1 MYATNILRLGVS
13 MTLTFGKPSIT
24 IRRLGVITSI
34 YMMLGFI
41 LLCGLLHPST
51 IYSEEIKSDI
61 NSFISIDDEKTT
73 APIFDSTLDKLTN
86 SIEERQL
93 ELDSDTSDGL
103 IVDDQKDKDMVVV
116 LGDSDSQEKL
126 SPPLK
131 SEIATEE
138 NRKQANLAELNATQP
153 NNRTTY
159 IIPES
164 SHSIAEQQRFLI
176 ESKGSSVALLNS
188 DEFRKTARE
197 DRGFERDKLR
207 SLDIIPKGDLSTSN
221 VIGNTDIASQISLGF
236 KKNAIQEHHLT
247 KTFSQKDGKLS
258 SVIEGMLAIGK
269 EKVEKEIKYSG
280 NLWQKLKAKAHCL
293 VCCVDNLNFEDIK
306 SYFQYYCHL
315 NHQLKLPKGAIL
327 SAKTE
332 VYRGGDF
339 GRKNK
344 DNVFGYR
351 IPSLLKTEKGTLL
364 AGADERIEQACDW
377 GNIGMV
383 IRRSEDDGVTWGK
396 RETIV
401 NLRNNPRVPLVT
413 SGDYSGSPINMDMAL
428 VQDTSSK
435 TKRIFSIYDMFP
447 EGRGVISIANTPEKE
462 YTQIGGQSYLNLYNN
477 EKKSKVFTIR
487 DKGIV
492 YNFKGKKTDYHVIT
506 ETTKSDHSNLGDIY
520 KGKQLLGNIYFTK
533 HKTSP
538 FRLAK
543 SSYVWMSYSDDD
555 GRTWSSPRDITASL
569 RRRGMK
575 FLGIGP
581 GKGIVLKW
589 GPHAGRIIIPAYST
603 NWKSHL
609 RGSQSSRLIYS
620 DDHGKTW
627 HTGKAVNDNRVL
639 SNGEKIHSL
648 TMDNKKEQNT
658 ESVPVQLKNGDIK
671 LFMRNL
677 TGNLEVATSK
687 DGGETWQN
695 HVKRYK
701 EVHDAYVQLSAIRFE
716 HDKKE
721 YILLVNANGPGKKRQ
736 DGYARLAQVNRNGS
750 FKWLYHHH
758 IQDGSFA
765 YNSVQQLNNDQFG
778 VLYEHRE
785 KHQNSFTLN
794 YKVFNWSF
802 LSQNTEKQGTL
813 WEKMAANWHVLF
825 KFYPWC

>member
-1 MYATNILRLGVS
+1 

-492 YNFKGKKTDYHVIT
+492 YNFKEKKTDYHVIT

-825 KFYPWC
+825 KFYL

>member
-351 IPSLLKTEKGTLL
+351 ISSLLKTEKGTLL
-364 AGADERIEQACDW
+364 ARADERIEQACDW

-825 KFYPWC
+825 KFYL

>member
-24 IRRLGVITSI
+24 IRRLGVITST

-86 SIEERQL
+86 STEERQL

-188 DEFRKTARE
+188 DEFRKTAGE

-236 KKNAIQEHHLT
+236 KKNAMQEHHLT

-351 IPSLLKTEKGTLL
+351 IPSLLKTQKGTLL

-477 EKKSKVFTIR
+477 GKKSKVFTIR

-569 RRRGMK
+569 RQKCMK

-627 HTGKAVNDNRVL
+627 HTGKAVNDNRIL

-701 EVHDAYVQLSAIRFE
+701 EIHDAYVQLSAIRFE

-721 YILLVNANGPGKKRQ
+721 YILLVNANGPGKKCQ

-825 KFYPWC
+825 KFYL

>member
-73 APIFDSTLDKLTN
+73 VPIFDSTLDKLTN

-825 KFYPWC
+825 KFYL

>member
-1 MYATNILRLGVS
+1 

-447 EGRGVISIANTPEKE
+447 EGRGVISIANTSEKE

-825 KFYPWC
+825 KFYL

>member
-258 SVIEGMLAIGK
+258 SVIEGILAIGK

-825 KFYPWC
+825 KFYL

>member
-269 EKVEKEIKYSG
+269 EKVEKEIEYSG

-825 KFYPWC
+825 KFYL

>member
-1 MYATNILRLGVS
+1 

-533 HKTSP
+533 HRTSP

-825 KFYPWC
+825 KFYL

>member
-555 GRTWSSPRDITASL
+555 GRTWSSPRNITASL

-825 KFYPWC
+825 KFYL

>member
-428 VQDTSSK
+428 VQDTSSN

-825 KFYPWC
+825 KFYL

>member
-351 IPSLLKTEKGTLL
+351 IPSLLNTEKGTLL

-825 KFYPWC
+825 KFYL

>member
-1 MYATNILRLGVS
+1 

-351 IPSLLKTEKGTLL
+351 IPSLLKIEKGTLL

-825 KFYPWC
+825 KFYL

>member
-750 FKWLYHHH
+750 FKWLYHYH

-825 KFYPWC
+825 KFYL

>member
-351 IPSLLKTEKGTLL
+351 ISLLKTEKGTLL

-825 KFYPWC
+825 KFYL

>member
-188 DEFRKTARE
+188 AEFRKTARE

-825 KFYPWC
+825 KFYL

>member
-1 MYATNILRLGVS
+1 

-24 IRRLGVITSI
+24 IRRLGVITST

-86 SIEERQL
+86 STEERQL

-188 DEFRKTARE
+188 DEFRKTAGE

-236 KKNAIQEHHLT
+236 KKNAMQEHHLT

-351 IPSLLKTEKGTLL
+351 IPSLLKTQKGTLL

-477 EKKSKVFTIR
+477 GKKSKVFTIR

-569 RRRGMK
+569 RQKGMK
-575 FLGIGP
+575 FLGIRP

-627 HTGKAVNDNRVL
+627 HTGKAVNDNRIL

-701 EVHDAYVQLSAIRFE
+701 EIHDAYVQLSAIRFE

-721 YILLVNANGPGKKRQ
+721 YILLVNANGPGKKCQ

-825 KFYPWC
+825 KFYL

>member
-1 MYATNILRLGVS
+1 

-221 VIGNTDIASQISLGF
+221 VIGNTDIASQISFGF

-825 KFYPWC
+825 KFYL

>member
-1 MYATNILRLGVS
+1 MEIYIL
-13 MTLTFGKPSIT
+13 
-24 IRRLGVITSI
+24 
-34 YMMLGFI
+34 
-41 LLCGLLHPST
+41 
-51 IYSEEIKSDI
+51 
-61 NSFISIDDEKTT
+61 
-73 APIFDSTLDKLTN
+73 
-86 SIEERQL
+86 
-93 ELDSDTSDGL
+93 
-103 IVDDQKDKDMVVV
+103 
-116 LGDSDSQEKL
+116 
-126 SPPLK
+126 
-131 SEIATEE
+131 
-138 NRKQANLAELNATQP
+138 
-153 NNRTTY
+153 
-159 IIPES
+159 
-164 SHSIAEQQRFLI
+164 
-176 ESKGSSVALLNS
+176 
-188 DEFRKTARE
+188 
-197 DRGFERDKLR
+197 
-207 SLDIIPKGDLSTSN
+207 
-221 VIGNTDIASQISLGF
+221 
-236 KKNAIQEHHLT
+236 
-247 KTFSQKDGKLS
+247 
-258 SVIEGMLAIGK
+258 
-269 EKVEKEIKYSG
+269 
-280 NLWQKLKAKAHCL
+280 
-293 VCCVDNLNFEDIK
+293 
-306 SYFQYYCHL
+306 
-315 NHQLKLPKGAIL
+315 
-327 SAKTE
+327 
-332 VYRGGDF
+332 
-339 GRKNK
+339 
-344 DNVFGYR
+344 
-351 IPSLLKTEKGTLL
+351 
-364 AGADERIEQACDW
+364 
-377 GNIGMV
+377 
-383 IRRSEDDGVTWGK
+383 
-396 RETIV
+396 
-401 NLRNNPRVPLVT
+401 
-413 SGDYSGSPINMDMAL
+413 
-428 VQDTSSK
+428 
-435 TKRIFSIYDMFP
+435 
-447 EGRGVISIANTPEKE
+447 
-462 YTQIGGQSYLNLYNN
+462 
-477 EKKSKVFTIR
+477 
-487 DKGIV
+487 
-492 YNFKGKKTDYHVIT
+492 
-506 ETTKSDHSNLGDIY
+506 
-520 KGKQLLGNIYFTK
+520 TK

-825 KFYPWC
+825 KFYL

>member
-492 YNFKGKKTDYHVIT
+492 YNFKGEKTDYHVIT

-589 GPHAGRIIIPAYST
+589 GSHAGRIIIPAYST

-825 KFYPWC
+825 KFYL

>member
-1 MYATNILRLGVS
+1 

-447 EGRGVISIANTPEKE
+447 EVRGVISIANTPEKE

-825 KFYPWC
+825 KFYL

>member
-1 MYATNILRLGVS
+1 

-24 IRRLGVITSI
+24 IRCLGVITSI

-825 KFYPWC
+825 KFYL

>member
-721 YILLVNANGPGKKRQ
+721 YILLV
-736 DGYARLAQVNRNGS
+736 DFLRN
-750 FKWLYHHH
+750 
-758 IQDGSFA
+758 
-765 YNSVQQLNNDQFG
+765 
-778 VLYEHRE
+778 
-785 KHQNSFTLN
+785 
-794 YKVFNWSF
+794 
-802 LSQNTEKQGTL
+802 
-813 WEKMAANWHVLF
+813 
-825 KFYPWC
+825 

>member
-1 MYATNILRLGVS
+1 

-736 DGYARLAQVNRNGS
+736 DGYARLAQVNQNGS

-825 KFYPWC
+825 KFYL

>member
-1 MYATNILRLGVS
+1 

-538 FRLAK
+538 FRLEK

-825 KFYPWC
+825 KFYL

>member
-1 MYATNILRLGVS
+1 

-658 ESVPVQLKNGDIK
+658 EYVPVQLKNGDIK

-825 KFYPWC
+825 KFYL

>member
-813 WEKMAANWHVLF
+813 WEKMAANWHALF
-825 KFYPWC
+825 KFYL

>member
-506 ETTKSDHSNLGDIY
+506 ETTKSDHSKLGDIY

-825 KFYPWC
+825 KFYL

>member
-1 MYATNILRLGVS
+1 

-506 ETTKSDHSNLGDIY
+506 ETTKSDHSNLGGIY

-825 KFYPWC
+825 KFYL

>member
-1 MYATNILRLGVS
+1 

-765 YNSVQQLNNDQFG
+765 YNSVQQLNNDQSG

-825 KFYPWC
+825 KFYL

>member
-188 DEFRKTARE
+188 DEFRKTTRE

-825 KFYPWC
+825 KFYL

>member
-447 EGRGVISIANTPEKE
+447 EGRGVISIANTAEKE

-825 KFYPWC
+825 KFYL

>member
-620 DDHGKTW
+620 DDHGKT
-627 HTGKAVNDNRVL
+627 VNDNRVL

-825 KFYPWC
+825 KFYL

>member
-1 MYATNILRLGVS
+1 

-627 HTGKAVNDNRVL
+627 HTGKAVNDNHVL

-825 KFYPWC
+825 KFYL

>member
-1 MYATNILRLGVS
+1 

-589 GPHAGRIIIPAYST
+589 GSHAGRIIIPAYST

-825 KFYPWC
+825 KFYL

>member
-447 EGRGVISIANTPEKE
+447 EGRGIISIANTPEKE

-825 KFYPWC
+825 KFYL

>member
-609 RGSQSSRLIYS
+609 RGSQSLRLIYS

-825 KFYPWC
+825 KFYL

>member
-24 IRRLGVITSI
+24 IRRLGVITST

-41 LLCGLLHPST
+41 LLCGFLHPST

-73 APIFDSTLDKLTN
+73 VPIFDSTLDKLTN

-93 ELDSDTSDGL
+93 ELDSDTSDSL
-103 IVDDQKDKDMVVV
+103 IVDDQKDKDMVIV

-176 ESKGSSVALLNS
+176 ESKGYSVALLNS

-364 AGADERIEQACDW
+364 VGADERIEQACDW

-477 EKKSKVFTIR
+477 GKKSKVFTIR

-569 RRRGMK
+569 RQKGMK
-575 FLGIGP
+575 FLGIGS

-627 HTGKAVNDNRVL
+627 HTGKAVNDNRIL

-765 YNSVQQLNNDQFG
+765 YNSVQQLNNDKFG

-825 KFYPWC
+825 KFYL

>member
-721 YILLVNANGPGKKRQ
+721 YILLVNANGLGKKRQ

-825 KFYPWC
+825 KFYL

>member
-293 VCCVDNLNFEDIK
+293 ICCVDNLNFEDIK

-825 KFYPWC
+825 KFYL

>member
-492 YNFKGKKTDYHVIT
+492 YNFKGKKTDYHVII

-825 KFYPWC
+825 KFYL